1 MNYKKIFS
9 ATALVTLLSLSH
21 SAFSDPIGDVEDGD
35 SSYYVRLQYN
45 GDFFNVMSDKE
56 LKLGSG
62 TGATSLFS
70 IDKTDETKKDVA
82 SYKPKYKS
90 SLLAGGIAAG
100 YTMEGI
106 RAEFE
111 VFYSNLGVDGSGYKD
126 KATDGTDKPDNAK
139 AFGKKTGLTGL
150 TDDTNA
156 TGTNDGFK
164 SIVAMVNAYYDIDLG
179 IESVPVVPYVGAG
192 VGVSRTT
199 FVGNSHFKLAYQAK
213 AGVSYA
219 ITPEIKVYGGYR
231 YFGMYGTEFKDSVL
245 KYKATAEATTT
256 SENKVV
262 LQQEGLY
269 GTLGVHGIEAGVMF
283 HF

>member
-21 SAFSDPIGDVEDGD
+21 SAFSDPVGDVEDGD

-56 LKLGSG
+56 LKANTG
-62 TGATSLFS
+62 TNNAMASLFS
-70 IDKTDETKKDVA
+70 PDKADGTKKTA
-82 SYKPKYKS
+82 SPYKPKYKS

-111 VFYSNLGVDGSGYKD
+111 VFYSNLGVDGAGYKE
-126 KATDGTDKPDNAK
+126 ANAEKPENAK
-139 AFGKKTGLTGL
+139 EFGKVTAYAGA
-150 TDDTNA
+150 A
-156 TGTNDGFK
+156 TADAIGTNEGFK
-164 SIVAMVNAYYDIDLG
+164 NIVAMVNAYYDIDLG
-179 IESVPVVPYVGAG
+179 SESIPVVPYVGAG

-231 YFGMYGTEFKDSVL
+231 YFGMYGTEFKDSVM
-245 KYKATAEATTT
+245 KHKKASADTTLTEEA
-256 SENKVV
+256 KVV

>member
-21 SAFSDPIGDVEDGD
+21 SAFSDPVGDVEDGD
-35 SSYYVRLQYN
+35 SSYYIRAQYH

-56 LKLGSG
+56 LKWMDGTTAKSLLGFKKDG
-62 TGATSLFS
+62 TGA
-70 IDKTDETKKDVA
+70 EA
-82 SYKPKYKS
+82 PYKPKYTP

-111 VFYSNLGVDGSGYKD
+111 VFYSGLGVDGSEYKQGGD
-126 KATDGTDKPDNAK
+126 AKPDNAK
-139 AFGKKTGLTGL
+139 AFGKADSTLVG
-150 TDDTNA
+150 DVVANA
-156 TGTNDGFK
+156 KGTNDGFK
-164 SIVAMVNAYYDIDLG
+164 SIVAMVNAYYDVDLG
-179 IESVPVVPYVGAG
+179 MENIPVTPYVGAG
-192 VGVSRTT
+192 VGASRTT
-199 FVGNSHFKLAYQAK
+199 FAGNSNFKLAYQAK
-213 AGVSYA
+213 AGISYA
-219 ITPEIKVYGGYR
+219 VTPEIKVYGGYR
-231 YFGMYGTEFKDSVL
+231 YFGMYGAEFKDSVL
-245 KYKATAEATTT
+245 QYKKGGSGADKDTLEDVKIT
-256 SENKVV
+256 

>member
-21 SAFSDPIGDVEDGD
+21 SAFSDPVGDVEDGD

-45 GDFFNVMSDKE
+45 GDFFNVMSEKE

-62 TGATSLFS
+62 NSAASLFS
-70 IDKTDETKKDVA
+70 IDKVGAKTVA

-90 SLLAGGIAAG
+90 SLFAGGIAAG

-111 VFYSNLGVDGSGYKD
+111 VFYSNLGVDGSDYKASAGGAD
-126 KATDGTDKPDNAK
+126 APDNAK

-150 TDDTNA
+150 TDATNA

-164 SIVAMVNAYYDIDLG
+164 NIVAMVNAYYDADLG
-179 IESVPVVPYVGAG
+179 IDIPVTPYVGAG

-199 FVGNSHFKLAYQAK
+199 FVGNSHYKLAYQAK

-219 ITPEIKVYGGYR
+219 VTPEIKVYGGYR
-231 YFGMYGTEFKDSVL
+231 YFGMYGTEFKDSIL

-256 SENKVV
+256 SEDKVV
-262 LQQEGLY
+262 LQQDGLY

>member
-9 ATALVTLLSLSH
+9 ATALVTFLSLSH
-21 SAFSDPIGDVEDGD
+21 SAFSDPVGDLEDGD

-45 GDFFNVMSDKE
+45 GDFFNVMSEKE

-62 TGATSLFS
+62 GGAASLFS
-70 IDKTDETKKDVA
+70 IDKAGAKTAT

-90 SLLAGGIAAG
+90 SFLAGGIAAG

-111 VFYSNLGVDGSGYKD
+111 VFYSNLGVHGSDYKVSADGAD
-126 KATDGTDKPDNAK
+126 APDNAK

-150 TDDTNA
+150 TDVTNA
-156 TGTNDGFK
+156 TGANDGFK
-164 SIVAMVNAYYDIDLG
+164 NIVGMVNAYYDIDLG
-179 IESVPVVPYVGAG
+179 SESIPVVPYVGAG

-199 FVGNSHFKLAYQAK
+199 FVGNSHYKLAYQAK

-219 ITPEIKVYGGYR
+219 VTQEIKVYGGYR

-245 KYKATAEATTT
+245 KYKATADAIATL
-256 SENKVV
+256 EDKVV

>member
-21 SAFSDPIGDVEDGD
+21 SAFSDPVGDVEDGD

-45 GDFFNVMSDKE
+45 GDFFNVMSEKE

-62 TGATSLFS
+62 TSAASLFS
-70 IDKTDETKKDVA
+70 MLPADGAKTGTT
-82 SYKPKYKS
+82 YKPKYKS

-111 VFYSNLGVDGSGYKD
+111 VFYSNLGVDGSDYKASAGGAD
-126 KATDGTDKPDNAK
+126 APDNAK
-139 AFGKKTGLTGL
+139 EFGKKTGWTGL
-150 TDDTNA
+150 TDATNA
-156 TGTNDGFK
+156 TGINDGFK
-164 SIVAMVNAYYDIDLG
+164 NIVGMVNAYYDIDLG
-179 IESVPVVPYVGAG
+179 SESIPVVPYVGAG

-199 FVGNSHFKLAYQAK
+199 FVGNSHYKLAYQAK

-219 ITPEIKVYGGYR
+219 VTPEIKVYGGYR
-231 YFGMYGTEFKDSVL
+231 YFGMYGTEFKDSIL

-256 SENKVV
+256 SEDKVV
-262 LQQEGLY
+262 LQQDGLY